1 MDEYTHINFFSRLI
15 NFSIY
20 GMELVY
26 KQFGFSSY
34 NNKLEVLYERNNI
47 LGEVPKNGH
56 SEKGLESKVRKI
68 I

>member
-1 MDEYTHINFFSRLI
+1 MDKYIPVGFLKKLI
-15 NFSIY
+15 NFGIY